1 MRKPLI
7 GITPSPS
14 LDTLSH
20 GTFQRYT
27 LNAAYADAVVT
38 AGGVPVV
45 LPFQDDI
52 SASLLDHLDGVLLS
66 GGADVSPTLFGT
78 SSVHPETYGVSPER
92 DQFEL
97 DLLLRAL
104 QREAPVLGIC
114 RGIQVLNVAL
124 GGTLIQDISSEYLT
138 EDPIVHRQQETGI
151 TANQPGHTVMISE
164 GNILRDRI
172 GAASLPVNSFHH
184 QAIDRL
190 ATSLEPIAHAADGTI
205 EAVVMADR
213 QFVLGVQWHPELM
226 FVDHPMHLVPFR
238 MLIDA
243 AHARQTKLAAA
254 F

>member
-20 GTFQRYT
+20 GTFQRYV
-27 LNAAYADAVVT
+27 LNAAYADAVMT
-38 AGGVPVV
+38 AGGVPVI
-45 LPFQDDI
+45 LPFHDDV
-52 SASLLDHLDGVLLS
+52 SASLLDRLDGVLLS
-66 GGADVSPTLFGT
+66 GGADVSPNLFGA
-78 SSVHPETYGVSPER
+78 SSVHPETYGVSSER

-97 DLLLRAL
+97 DLLHRAL
-104 QREAPVLGIC
+104 RRDTPVLGIC

-124 GGTLIQDISSEYLT
+124 GGTLIQDIPSEHPSGNPML
-138 EDPIVHRQQETGI
+138 HRQQEAGI
-151 TANQPGHTVMISE
+151 AANQPGHTVMISE
-164 GNILRDRI
+164 GNILRERI

-190 ATSLEPIAHAADGTI
+190 ATSLEAIAHAADGTI
-205 EAVVMADR
+205 EAVVMADHP
-213 QFVLGVQWHPELM
+213 FLLGAQWHPELM
-226 FVDHPMHLVPFR
+226 FVDHPLQLVPFQ

-243 AHARQTKLAAA
+243 AHAHQTKLAAA